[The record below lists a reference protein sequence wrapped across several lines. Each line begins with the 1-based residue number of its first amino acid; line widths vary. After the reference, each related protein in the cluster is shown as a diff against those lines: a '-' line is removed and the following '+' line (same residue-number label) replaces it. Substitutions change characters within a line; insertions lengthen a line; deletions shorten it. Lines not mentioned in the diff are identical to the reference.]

1 MGSAI
6 RMLAHLVSQ
15 LSSAELDRYSNYTN
29 MTTYDETGEN
39 DYMYLFNEIEEAYL
53 AYEQEAG
60 FVITDNLLDTSVRG
74 MMRDAG
80 WNQDRDSHKAVIDWF

>member
-1 MGSAI
+1 
-6 RMLAHLVSQ
+6 
-15 LSSAELDRYSNYTN
+15 

-39 DYMYLFNEIEEAYL
+39 DYMYLFDEIEEAYL

-60 FVITDNLLDTSVRG
+60 YVITDNLLDTSVRG

-80 WNQDRDSHKAVIDWF
+80 WNQDRDSHKAVIDWFYFDWEYNYPPELSSGAYTAANYR